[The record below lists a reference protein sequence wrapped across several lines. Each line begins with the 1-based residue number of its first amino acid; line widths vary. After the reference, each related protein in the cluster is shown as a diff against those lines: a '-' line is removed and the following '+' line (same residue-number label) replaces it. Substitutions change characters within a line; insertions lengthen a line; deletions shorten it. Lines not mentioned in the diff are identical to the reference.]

1 MSNQKPSLQLL
12 SELKENKFVKKDLLE
27 FSGYES
33 ITDAKKTLGLNK
45 ADDVYHYLIKDYND
59 TIKEIN
65 KGISKKYEKEMVSY
79 LQKNTEKKL

>member
-33 ITDAKKTLGLNK
+33 ITDAKKL
-45 ADDVYHYLIKDYND
+45 
-59 TIKEIN
+59 
-65 KGISKKYEKEMVSY
+65 
-79 LQKNTEKKL
+79 